1 MMCGVCGVDEEV
13 DEVDG
18 GSSREVRKLV
28 NPQRPSQKE
37 VDAHELTHLPFR
49 NWCRH
54 CMKGRGKEMSH
65 RKGAA
70 EGASEL
76 KEFSLD

>member
-37 VDAHELTHLPFR
+37 VDAHELTHLPFPQLVPPLHDGSR
-49 NWCRH
+49 
-54 CMKGRGKEMSH
+54 
-65 RKGAA
+65 
-70 EGASEL
+70 
-76 KEFSLD
+76 

>member
-37 VDAHELTHLPFR
+37 VEAHNLTT
-49 NWCRH
+49 CY
-54 CMKGRGKEMSH
+54 SAI
-65 RKGAA
+65 GAHTA
-70 EGASEL
+70 
-76 KEFSLD
+76 